1 VYIMLKIL
9 LQPYPFQVSLRKHL
23 ILNFWIGCF
32 IAFFL
37 IAFQPFNTNLWHD
50 DYKNWKL
57 SGYGI
62 VSFLMP
68 TLWAWLLLTLSNPNE
83 IEKKWT
89 VWKELFFV
97 LTTIVSIAFANMLYA
112 VLLGGN
118 QFGLSSFFGF
128 LISVMML
135 GFFPVMANI
144 LLKFNRFKAL
154 NEKEALELDENLQ
167 YFQQKSPT
175 ELTLATTIE
184 NEQVELI
191 AENEKDSICLVIS
204 DLVYIETADNY
215 ANIVFWKGSKLQKE
229 LLRGTLKRFEQQ
241 IGHPSVLR
249 CHRSFIV
256 NLAQVE
262 HISGNAQGYRLSLK
276 NQSDIIPVARN
287 FGAIILERLKSKA

>member
-1 VYIMLKIL
+1 MFKIL

-23 ILNFWIGCF
+23 IHNFWIGCF

-37 IAFQPFNTNLWHD
+37 IVFQPFNTNLWHD
-50 DYKNWKL
+50 EYKNLKL

-68 TLWAWLLLTLSNPNE
+68 SLLAWLLLTIKNPDE

-89 VWKELFFV
+89 VWKEFFLV
-97 LTTIVSIAFANMLYA
+97 LTTIVSIAFGNMFYS
-112 VLLGGN
+112 VWVGGN
-118 QFGLSSFFGF
+118 EFGFSSFFGF
-128 LISVMML
+128 LIAVMML
-135 GFFPVMANI
+135 GFFPVMASI

-167 YFQQKSPT
+167 YFQQKNPT
-175 ELTLATTIE
+175 ELTLATTTE
-184 NEQVELI
+184 NEQIELI
-191 AENEKDSICLVIS
+191 AENEKDTIYLIVS

-215 ANIVFWKGSKLQKE
+215 ANIVFWKGDKLQKE

-287 FGAIILERLKSKA
+287 FGSIILERLKSKT